1 MATPSENLAAS
12 LLVLHELQQNGLIAI
27 PSRLMTRTHR
37 ERLVKKGFLREVMRG
52 WYIPSRPDEIAG
64 ESTSWYASYW
74 NFTGSYLTERF
85 GEEWCLSPEESA
97 KIHAANLTVPAQL
110 LVRAPQGRNQ
120 ITNLLHNTTILEVR
134 SILPDK
140 ELIVTDVNGLRLYNK
155 AAAVVNLSESFY
167 QQYPTDARTLLSTF
181 RDGSEILALLLD
193 GGKSVVA
200 GRIAGAFRNIDR
212 PKIADDILQGMRAA
226 DYNVRELDPFTYKSP
241 IVFAQREISPYVNRL
256 RLMWDE
262 MRSEII
268 KIFPVAPGLS
278 NDKDAYLK
286 QVEDNYVND
295 AYNSLSIE
303 GYRVS
308 AELIERVRSGTWQPD
323 INDRDRQQRD
333 AMAARG
339 YWQAFQMVKKSIE
352 SILESNNPGTVT
364 DNDHPVWYRE
374 MFAPSVTAGILKP
387 SDLAGY
393 RNQPIYIR
401 RSKHVPPSMEAVRD
415 LMPAFFELLSD
426 EDNAGVRIVLG
437 HFFFVFIHPYSDGN
451 GRIGRFLMNS
461 MMASG
466 GYPWTVVP
474 LERRAEYMASLESAS
489 AGGDIAPFANF
500 IASLL

>member
-12 LLVLHELQQNGLIAI
+12 LQVLQELQQTGIIAI
-27 PSRLMTRTHR
+27 PSRLITRTHR

-52 WYIPSRPDEIAG
+52 WYIPSRPDETPG

-74 NFTGSYLTERF
+74 NFAGSYLTERF
-85 GEEWCLSPEESA
+85 GREWCLSPEESA

-120 ITNLLHNTTILEVR
+120 ITNLLHNTAILEVR
-134 SILPDK
+134 SNLPEENQTITDK
-140 ELIVTDVNGLRLYNK
+140 NGLRLYSTS
-155 AAAVVNLSESFY
+155 ACIVNLPENFY
-167 QQYPTDARTLLSTF
+167 QQNPTDARTLLSTF
-181 RDGSEILALLLD
+181 RDGTEILALLLD

-212 PKIADDILQGMRAA
+212 PKIANDILNGMKAA
-226 DYNVRELDPFTYKSP
+226 DYNVRELDPFTHKSP
-241 IVFAQREISPYVNRL
+241 IIFSQRQISPHVNRME
-256 RLMWDE
+256 LMWNE
-262 MRSEII
+262 MREEII
-268 KIFPVAPGLS
+268 KVFPPAPGLPT
-278 NDKDAYLK
+278 NQAAYLK
-286 QVEDNYVND
+286 QVEDNYIND

-303 GYRVS
+303 GYRVNT
-308 AELIERVRSGTWQPD
+308 ELIERVRSGTWQPD
-323 INDRDRQQRD
+323 INEQDRQTRD

-339 YWQAFQMVKKSIE
+339 YWQAFQMVQKTIE
-352 SILESNNPGTVT
+352 AILGGTNPGTAA
-364 DNDHPVWYRE
+364 DNDHATWYRE
-374 MFAPSVTAGILKP
+374 MFAPSVTAGIIKP

-401 RSKHVPPSMEAVRD
+401 GSKHVPPAMEAVRD
-415 LMPAFFELLSD
+415 LMPAFFDLLAT
-426 EDNAGVRIVLG
+426 EENAGVRVVLG

-466 GYPWTVVP
+466 GYPWTVIP

-489 AGGDIAPFANF
+489 AGGDIIPFASF